1 MFRRQ
6 SVSLHSMSQS
16 YSLILGVRQ
25 IWTTL
30 DCVNQNQHQIVF
42 STLNLCVGVCH
53 LIGFIILKYHCV
65 IFLNYI
71 LSKFYQ
77 NAASFDPLLMNP
89 R

>member
-1 MFRRQ
+1 
-6 SVSLHSMSQS
+6 MSQS

-42 STLNLCVGVCH
+42 STTLNLCVGVCH
-53 LIGFIILKYHCV
+53 LIGFITLKYHCV
-65 IFLNYI
+65 IFVNYI

-89 R
+89 PKGTQKLH